1 MKTIKIVGEL
11 TYDDQLMHGDDPESI
26 KWFYDL
32 IIMGDDLEVMDF
44 GDLGDSVGKL
54 KIWKAFE

>member
-11 TYDDQLMHGDDPESI
+11 TYDDQLMHGDDPEDI

-32 IIMGDDLEVMDF
+32 VVMGDSLEVMDF
-44 GDLGDSVGKL
+44 GDLGDNVGKFKVL
-54 KIWKAFE
+54 EVTE